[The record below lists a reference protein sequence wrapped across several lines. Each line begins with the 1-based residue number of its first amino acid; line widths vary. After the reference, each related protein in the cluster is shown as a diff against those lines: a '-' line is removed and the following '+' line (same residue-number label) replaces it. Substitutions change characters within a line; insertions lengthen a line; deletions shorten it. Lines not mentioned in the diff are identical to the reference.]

1 MRLGPLEI
9 ILIIVV
15 IIAIVVIA
23 RITRR
28 KDKAAG
34 QEEPATPDVT
44 VISPESTS
52 NRVWDFLNRTGI
64 VLVVGGLVAF
74 IAAVSFFRM
83 VLQSY
88 LWAFIL
94 IAVGLIMVLYSRRK
108 R

>member
-15 IIAIVVIA
+15 VIAVAVIA
-23 RITRR
+23 RIARSNNRTGGQ
-28 KDKAAG
+28 KETATTNNAG
-34 QEEPATPDVT
+34 HTPGVR
-44 VISPESTS
+44 S
-52 NRVWDFLNRTGI
+52 NRVWDFLNRTGV
-64 VLVVGGLVAF
+64 VLLVGGVAAF

-94 IAVGLIMVLYSRRK
+94 AAVGLILVLYSRK
-108 R
+108 RR

>member
-15 IIAIVVIA
+15 VIAVAVIA
-23 RITRR
+23 RIARSKNSTGVQ
-28 KDKAAG
+28 KETATTDNAG
-34 QEEPATPDVT
+34 H
-44 VISPESTS
+44 SPGGDSS
-52 NRVWDFLNRTGI
+52 RVWDFLNRTGV
-64 VLVVGGLVAF
+64 VLLVGGAVAL

-94 IAVGLIMVLYSRRK
+94 AAVGLILVLYSRK
-108 R
+108 RR